1 MATSFFCHGRAA
13 ILSLVPLECPL
24 NALKK
29 QKPASKKLATNRKN
43 PRVGGTN
50 TKPIGKNLAGTSPK
64 AKSRKTPTSRPISKA
79 IAKGGTTAKKKT
91 SGTSPVKS
99 TPKTSKIFKTTASSI
114 PIPRKPTAKIQSN
127 KASKAPVIQKTPT
140 KAVQK
145 PAKSELSTK
154 PSGKTIPSKSPV
166 ASKGPVTSKVVAP
179 RGKTVEPKGLKAP
192 NKFKTAIAN
201 KKPIE
206 AKSNAPKTSIPSKS
220 AQLASQKPVVAMSHP
235 EPAPPPSNTKP
246 EIVAK
251 IRIAQA
257 EKELR
262 KDLAQ
267 PAPKTSLTPLSP
279 VPQISKGKDRLVLMV
294 RDPYWIHAHWD
305 IMRHSVDRAKAAL
318 AEKWHTAKPILRL
331 LKLDNSGTTNN
342 SEVIYRDIEIHG
354 GVRNWY
360 IDVDSPPSRFK
371 MLMGYLCANSRF
383 YELARSN
390 TVLTPALGGK
400 EATDDHWA
408 DVATDAEHIYSMS
421 GGYGDDTQTG
431 DLTEVFEERL
441 KRTMDADVLS
451 QFGSG
456 AEGSLKRHKQFH
468 FDVNAELVVF
478 GSTHP
483 EAHVSVGTEPV
494 KVRSDGSFSIRLP
507 LPDRRQVLPAT
518 AKSRDGVDSQTV
530 VIAVERNTKVME
542 PVSSDVDD

>member
-1 MATSFFCHGRAA
+1 M
-13 ILSLVPLECPL
+13 
-24 NALKK
+24 N
-29 QKPASKKLATNRKN
+29 ASKKKKTAAKTLAQNRKTAKPPRLNVTKAGATGNRKAVKKRIQKSSKVTTAIPTGSAKKGELAKRKLGKTATVN
-43 PRVGGTN
+43 PAH
-50 TKPIGKNLAGTSPK
+50 KN
-64 AKSRKTPTSRPISKA
+64 RKTTKVVAGSQ
-79 IAKGGTTAKKKT
+79 KKT
-91 SGTSPVKS
+91 NPQADTKKSPVLKVAES
-99 TPKTSKIFKTTASSI
+99 KTKRTQTKV
-114 PIPRKPTAKIQSN
+114 
-127 KASKAPVIQKTPT
+127 ASKP
-140 KAVQK
+140 AVLKQ
-145 PAKSELSTK
+145 L
-154 PSGKTIPSKSPV
+154 SGKTKGKVSTDVEEKSKSVSPKVPQKSLTSNNGKALSFTPQAKIV
-166 ASKGPVTSKVVAP
+166 AS
-179 RGKTVEPKGLKAP
+179 VE
-192 NKFKTAIAN
+192 I
-201 KKPIE
+201 I
-206 AKSNAPKTSIPSKS
+206 
-220 AQLASQKPVVAMSHP
+220 
-235 EPAPPPSNTKP
+235 PPPSNTNP

-251 IRIAQA
+251 IRSAQA

-267 PAPKTSLTPLSP
+267 PAPITSLTPLNP
-279 VPQISKGKDRLVLMV
+279 IPTIIKGKDRLVLMV
-294 RDPYWIHAHWD
+294 RDPYWIQAHWD

-318 AEKWHTAKPILRL
+318 AENWHTVKPILRL
-331 LKLDNSGTTNN
+331 LKLDDSGTTNN

-360 IDVDSPPSRFK
+360 VDVDSPPSRFK
-371 MLMGYLCANSRF
+371 MLMGYICANGRF

-390 TVLTPALGGK
+390 IVTTPALGGK

-408 DVATDAEHIYSMS
+408 NIATDAEHIYSMS
-421 GGYGDDTQTG
+421 GGYADDTQTG
-431 DLTEVFEERL
+431 DLTEVFEEKL

-518 AKSRDGVDSQTV
+518 AKSRDGVDEQTV

-542 PVSSDVDD
+542 PLSSDTDDL

>member
-1 MATSFFCHGRAA
+1 MT
-13 ILSLVPLECPL
+13 
-24 NALKK
+24 
-29 QKPASKKLATNRKN
+29 ASKKKKSAAKTLAENRKK
-43 PRVGGTN
+43 
-50 TKPIGKNLAGTSPK
+50 TKSPAPIG
-64 AKSRKTPTSRPISKA
+64 AKTNSK
-79 IAKGGTTAKKKT
+79 GN
-91 SGTSPVKS
+91 
-99 TPKTSKIFKTTASSI
+99 
-114 PIPRKPTAKIQSN
+114 R
-127 KASKAPVIQKTPT
+127 KASKTVTHKNVKVAAGKPLDKANKVAVTGGKVAKHTTVKPARKNLKIAKVLDKSQTKTNVKAQSKKSRVSQATVPKTLPKPPKSLSKPVAPKQSANKTPT
-140 KAVQK
+140 KTKPDAVK
-145 PAKSELSTK
+145 RTSFEEKFKSVSTK
-154 PSGKTIPSKSPV
+154 VTVSTKVPTKVATVNNGKAV
-166 ASKGPVTSKVVAP
+166 ASAPKLKVSVTSP
-179 RGKTVEPKGLKAP
+179 QE
-192 NKFKTAIAN
+192 
-201 KKPIE
+201 
-206 AKSNAPKTSIPSKS
+206 S
-220 AQLASQKPVVAMSHP
+220 
-235 EPAPPPSNTKP
+235 APPPSNTKP

-251 IRIAQA
+251 IRSAQA

-267 PAPKTSLTPLSP
+267 TAPISSLTPLNP
-279 VPQISKGKDRLVLMV
+279 VPAIVKGKDRLVLMV

-318 AEKWHTAKPILRL
+318 AENWHTVKPILRL
-331 LKLDNSGTTNN
+331 LKLDDSGTTNN

-371 MLMGYLCANSRF
+371 MLMGYYCANGRF

-390 TVLTPALGGK
+390 IITTPAPGGK

-408 DVATDAEHIYSMS
+408 DISTDAEHIYSMS

-431 DLTEVFEERL
+431 DLTEVFEEKL

-483 EAHVSVGTEPV
+483 EAHVSVGPEPV

-518 AKSRDGVDSQTV
+518 AKSRDGVDEQTV

-542 PVSSDVDD
+542 PLSSDSDDL

>member
-1 MATSFFCHGRAA
+1 
-13 ILSLVPLECPL
+13 V
-24 NALKK
+24 N
-29 QKPASKKLATNRKN
+29 ASKKNKTAAKMPVKTTKANVEKGGKPPAKVGKQINSKQNSKPKKVVANSKPVAATASKKASKPSLPVKKTAVAAPAKQSKTRTKT
-43 PRVGGTN
+43 PFKTAGTKVKVN
-50 TKPIGKNLAGTSPK
+50 TKPTK
-64 AKSRKTPTSRPISKA
+64 PISNNSVA
-79 IAKGGTTAKKKT
+79 T
-91 SGTSPVKS
+91 KS
-99 TPKTSKIFKTTASSI
+99 TPAKPVNQKIAE
-114 PIPRKPTAKIQSN
+114 
-127 KASKAPVIQKTPT
+127 
-140 KAVQK
+140 K
-145 PAKSELSTK
+145 PAKPLAASKVATKIVASK
-154 PSGKTIPSKSPV
+154 PSAKPIVVAKPPVAKAQAKKPSSIAAKVTEEKKASLTKTIPTEKSEEKAVKSVAIKHDPV
-166 ASKGPVTSKVVAP
+166 
-179 RGKTVEPKGLKAP
+179 
-192 NKFKTAIAN
+192 
-201 KKPIE
+201 
-206 AKSNAPKTSIPSKS
+206 
-220 AQLASQKPVVAMSHP
+220 
-235 EPAPPPSNTKP
+235 PPPSNTNP
-246 EIVAK
+246 AIVAK
-251 IRIAQA
+251 IRSAQA

-267 PAPKTSLTPLSP
+267 PAPKTSLTPLNP
-279 VPQISKGKDRLVLMV
+279 IPQIVKGKDRLILMV

-318 AEKWHTAKPILRL
+318 AENWHTVKPILRL
-331 LKLDNSGTTNN
+331 LKLEDSGTTNN
-342 SEVIYRDIEIHG
+342 SEVIHRDIEIHG

-360 IDVDSPPSRFK
+360 VEVDAPPSRFK
-371 MLMGYLCANSRF
+371 VLMGYLCANSRF

-390 TVLTPALGGK
+390 IVTTPAPGGK

-408 DVATDAEHIYSMS
+408 DIATDAEHIYSMS

-518 AKSRDGVDSQTV
+518 AKSRDGVDEQTV

-542 PVSSDVDD
+542 PVSSDTEDM

>member
-1 MATSFFCHGRAA
+1 MTAT
-13 ILSLVPLECPL
+13 
-24 NALKK
+24 KK
-29 QKPASKKLATNRKN
+29 QKPAKIKLAKQSKTKASGTTKAKPAKKN
-43 PRVGGTN
+43 TVKPN
-50 TKPIGKNLAGTSPK
+50 TKSLATPAMRPSSLARNPLAPKPKSVGNSPK
-64 AKSRKTPTSRPISKA
+64 S
-79 IAKGGTTAKKKT
+79 TAKKSKSST
-91 SGTSPVKS
+91 DSPSKEKPSSVIKSGG
-99 TPKTSKIFKTTASSI
+99 SKL
-114 PIPRKPTAKIQSN
+114 
-127 KASKAPVIQKTPT
+127 
-140 KAVQK
+140 VQK
-145 PAKSELSTK
+145 P
-154 PSGKTIPSKSPV
+154 PKTPV
-166 ASKGPVTSKVVAP
+166 AKLASKKYPGLSVGANKSASKKNVQSAAANRVDGHKVKIAPSKGPSRVDTSKSIKADKSLAAVKNDSAKNVVESKEKKTAVVA
-179 RGKTVEPKGLKAP
+179 
-192 NKFKTAIAN
+192 
-201 KKPIE
+201 
-206 AKSNAPKTSIPSKS
+206 AKNVS
-220 AQLASQKPVVAMSHP
+220 PVNRP
-235 EPAPPPSNTKP
+235 EPVPPPSNTNP
-246 EIVAK
+246 AIIAK

-267 PAPKTSLTPLSP
+267 PAPKSSLTPITT
-279 VPQISKGKDRLVLMV
+279 VPPIAKGKDRLILMV

-318 AEKWHTAKPILRL
+318 AEKWHTVKPILRL
-331 LKLDNSGTTNN
+331 LKLDDSGTTNN
-342 SEVIYRDIEIHG
+342 AEVIYSDIEIHG

-360 IDVDSPPSRFK
+360 IDVDSPPSRFR
-371 MLMGYLCANSRF
+371 MLMGYLCANGRF

-390 TVLTPALGGK
+390 TVVTPALGGK

-408 DVATDAEHIYSMS
+408 DIATDAEHIYSMS

-431 DLTEVFEERL
+431 DLTEVFEESL
-441 KRTMDADVLS
+441 KRTMDVDVLS

-494 KVRSDGSFSIRLP
+494 KVRSDGSFSIRMP

-530 VIAVERNTKVME
+530 VLAVERNTKVME
-542 PVSSDVDD
+542 PVTSDADDL

>member
-1 MATSFFCHGRAA
+1 MA
-13 ILSLVPLECPL
+13 
-24 NALKK
+24 
-29 QKPASKKLATNRKN
+29 
-43 PRVGGTN
+43 
-50 TKPIGKNLAGTSPK
+50 
-64 AKSRKTPTSRPISKA
+64 
-79 IAKGGTTAKKKT
+79 
-91 SGTSPVKS
+91 
-99 TPKTSKIFKTTASSI
+99 
-114 PIPRKPTAKIQSN
+114 
-127 KASKAPVIQKTPT
+127 
-140 KAVQK
+140 
-145 PAKSELSTK
+145 
-154 PSGKTIPSKSPV
+154 
-166 ASKGPVTSKVVAP
+166 VVA
-179 RGKTVEPKGLKAP
+179 KHTVAAVP
-192 NKFKTAIAN
+192 
-201 KKPIE
+201 
-206 AKSNAPKTSIPSKS
+206 
-220 AQLASQKPVVAMSHP
+220 P

-251 IRIAQA
+251 IRSAQA
-257 EKELR
+257 GKELR

-267 PAPKTSLTPLSP
+267 PASKTSLTPLNP
-279 VPQISKGKDRLVLMV
+279 VPQIVKGRDRLVLMV
-294 RDPYWIHAHWD
+294 RDPFWIHAHWD

-318 AEKWHTAKPILRL
+318 AENWHTVQPILRL
-331 LKLDNSGTTNN
+331 LKLDDSGTTNN
-342 SEVIYRDIEIHG
+342 SEVIHRDIEIHG

-371 MLMGYLCANSRF
+371 LLMGYLCANGRF

-390 TVLTPALGGK
+390 TVLTPAPGGK

-408 DVATDAEHIYSMS
+408 DIATDAEHIYSMS

-494 KVRSDGSFSIRLP
+494 KVRTDGSFSIRLP

-518 AKSRDGVDSQTV
+518 AKSRDGVDEQTV

-542 PVSSDVDD
+542 PLSSDTDDL

>member
-1 MATSFFCHGRAA
+1 M
-13 ILSLVPLECPL
+13 
-24 NALKK
+24 N
-29 QKPASKKLATNRKN
+29 ASKKTKTAPKKPSTIVKRPTAKNLSSKADKTTVGSKASKLNRSN
-43 PRVGGTN
+43 PFTAKKVTKTAGKKDTTIPIRASKGAKTAKAPVPKTSAKKLIPKIQSSKKTKPAL
-50 TKPIGKNLAGTSPK
+50 TKPIEKK
-64 AKSRKTPTSRPISKA
+64 AERIP
-79 IAKGGTTAKKKT
+79 AKGKQTAEKKK
-91 SGTSPVKS
+91 
-99 TPKTSKIFKTTASSI
+99 
-114 PIPRKPTAKIQSN
+114 
-127 KASKAPVIQKTPT
+127 
-140 KAVQK
+140 
-145 PAKSELSTK
+145 
-154 PSGKTIPSKSPV
+154 PV
-166 ASKGPVTSKVVAP
+166 AAKPVA
-179 RGKTVEPKGLKAP
+179 A
-192 NKFKTAIAN
+192 
-201 KKPIE
+201 
-206 AKSNAPKTSIPSKS
+206 KTSIPSPPAKAKVQVATKVVVETKKPIKAGAKVLAEKS
-220 AQLASQKPVVAMSHP
+220 PTNNVKAPIVTSVKPPVVSQP
-235 EPAPPPSNTKP
+235 QEPVPPPSTTKP

-251 IRIAQA
+251 IRSAQVG
-257 EKELR
+257 KELR

-267 PAPKTSLTPLSP
+267 PAAKTSLTPINP
-279 VPQISKGKDRLVLMV
+279 VPPIVKGKDRLVLMV

-318 AEKWHTAKPILRL
+318 AENWHTVKPILRL
-331 LKLDNSGTTNN
+331 LKLDDSGTTNN
-342 SEVIYRDIEIHG
+342 SEVIHRDIEIHG

-371 MLMGYLCANSRF
+371 LLMGYLCANSRF

-390 TVLTPALGGK
+390 IVLTPAPGGK

-408 DVATDAEHIYSMS
+408 DIATDAEHIYSMS

-518 AKSRDGVDSQTV
+518 AKSRDGVDEQTV

-542 PVSSDVDD
+542 PLSSDSDD

>member
-1 MATSFFCHGRAA
+1 VNASKKKKTAA
-13 ILSLVPLECPL
+13 KMPVKKT
-24 NALKK
+24 NAKVEK
-29 QKPASKKLATNRKN
+29 GGKPQAKVTKPISGKPSAASKKLDSKAKPAAIATSKKAA
-43 PRVGGTN
+43 
-50 TKPIGKNLAGTSPK
+50 KPAVSLKKTAVAASPK
-64 AKSRKTPTSRPISKA
+64 SKVAVKAPITKA
-79 IAKGGTTAKKKT
+79 
-91 SGTSPVKS
+91 
-99 TPKTSKIFKTTASSI
+99 
-114 PIPRKPTAKIQSN
+114 PTAKAN
-127 KASKAPVIQKTPT
+127 ANL
-140 KAVQK
+140 K
-145 PAKSELSTK
+145 PAKLSPASKPNSGKLAKEKVGKATKIAAGKPVANPVISTK
-154 PSGKTIPSKSPV
+154 TPPAKLEKAKQPLAAKSQVKAKTFEPHAEASGKTES
-166 ASKGPVTSKVVAP
+166 
-179 RGKTVEPKGLKAP
+179 KTVKPAAIKHEP
-192 NKFKTAIAN
+192 
-201 KKPIE
+201 
-206 AKSNAPKTSIPSKS
+206 
-220 AQLASQKPVVAMSHP
+220 V
-235 EPAPPPSNTKP
+235 PPPSNTNP
-246 EIVAK
+246 AIVAK
-251 IRIAQA
+251 IRSAQA

-267 PAPKTSLTPLSP
+267 PAPKTSLTPLNP
-279 VPQISKGKDRLVLMV
+279 IPQIVKGKDRLILMV

-318 AEKWHTAKPILRL
+318 AENWHTVKPILRL
-331 LKLDNSGTTNN
+331 LKLDDSGTTSN
-342 SEVIYRDIEIHG
+342 SEVIHRDIEIHG

-360 IDVDSPPSRFK
+360 IDVDAPPSRFK
-371 MLMGYLCANSRF
+371 MLMGYLCANGRF

-390 TVLTPALGGK
+390 IVTTPAPGGK

-408 DVATDAEHIYSMS
+408 DIATDAEHIYSMS

-431 DLTEVFEERL
+431 DLTELFEERL

-518 AKSRDGVDSQTV
+518 AKSRDGVDEQTV

-542 PVSSDVDD
+542 PVSSDTEDL

>member
-1 MATSFFCHGRAA
+1 MNASKKNKTAAKMPVKKTSAKAEKGVKPQVKVTKPV
-13 ILSLVPLECPL
+13 SGKPVGG
-24 NALKK
+24 
-29 QKPASKKLATNRKN
+29 KPASAPKKSDSNA
-43 PRVGGTN
+43 
-50 TKPIGKNLAGTSPK
+50 KPAANKKAAKAAVSPK
-64 AKSRKTPTSRPISKA
+64 KTTVAASPKSSKAAVKATATKAPKPTANLKPAKPTPALSSISGKLDNEKVGKATKIAAGKPVAKPVVSAKTPPAKPSKLEK
-79 IAKGGTTAKKKT
+79 AKPPQVAAKPSMEKKT
-91 SGTSPVKS
+91 SPLPAEATGKTE
-99 TPKTSKIFKTTASSI
+99 PKT
-114 PIPRKPTAKIQSN
+114 
-127 KASKAPVIQKTPT
+127 V
-140 KAVQK
+140 K
-145 PAKSELSTK
+145 PAAIKHD
-154 PSGKTIPSKSPV
+154 PV
-166 ASKGPVTSKVVAP
+166 
-179 RGKTVEPKGLKAP
+179 
-192 NKFKTAIAN
+192 
-201 KKPIE
+201 
-206 AKSNAPKTSIPSKS
+206 
-220 AQLASQKPVVAMSHP
+220 
-235 EPAPPPSNTKP
+235 PPPSNTNP
-246 EIVAK
+246 AIVAK
-251 IRIAQA
+251 IRSAQA

-267 PAPKTSLTPLSP
+267 PAPKTSLTPLNP
-279 VPQISKGKDRLVLMV
+279 IPQIVKGKDRLILMV

-318 AEKWHTAKPILRL
+318 AENWHTVKPILRL
-331 LKLDNSGTTNN
+331 LKLDDSGTTSN
-342 SEVIYRDIEIHG
+342 SEVIHRDIEIHG

-360 IDVDSPPSRFK
+360 IDVDAPPSRFK
-371 MLMGYLCANSRF
+371 MLMGYLCANGRF

-390 TVLTPALGGK
+390 IVTTPAPGGK

-408 DVATDAEHIYSMS
+408 DIATDAEHIYSMS

-518 AKSRDGVDSQTV
+518 AKSRDGVDEQTV

-542 PVSSDVDD
+542 PVSSDTEDL

>member
-1 MATSFFCHGRAA
+1 M
-13 ILSLVPLECPL
+13 
-24 NALKK
+24 
-29 QKPASKKLATNRKN
+29 KPAASKPAAVGKIAPPKGKPIDSKLHKAAE
-43 PRVGGTN
+43 N
-50 TKPIGKNLAGTSPK
+50 TKS
-64 AKSRKTPTSRPISKA
+64 KSVI
-79 IAKGGTTAKKKT
+79 
-91 SGTSPVKS
+91 
-99 TPKTSKIFKTTASSI
+99 
-114 PIPRKPTAKIQSN
+114 SN
-127 KASKAPVIQKTPT
+127 KTAGEI
-140 KAVQK
+140 
-145 PAKSELSTK
+145 KSQ
-154 PSGKTIPSKSPV
+154 
-166 ASKGPVTSKVVAP
+166 AQ
-179 RGKTVEPKGLKAP
+179 
-192 NKFKTAIAN
+192 
-201 KKPIE
+201 
-206 AKSNAPKTSIPSKS
+206 KS
-220 AQLASQKPVVAMSHP
+220 ATLINGKAA
-235 EPAPPPSNTKP
+235 APPPAKPVSVAKPQEPVPPPSSTKP

-251 IRIAQA
+251 IRSAQA

-262 KDLAQ
+262 KDLSQ
-267 PAPKTSLTPLSP
+267 PAPKTSLTPLNT
-279 VPQISKGKDRLVLMV
+279 VPPIVKGKDRLILMV

-318 AEKWHTAKPILRL
+318 AEKWHTVKPILRL
-331 LKLDNSGTTNN
+331 LKLDDSGTTNN
-342 SEVIYRDIEIHG
+342 SEVIFKDIEIHG

-390 TVLTPALGGK
+390 IVTTPAPGGK

-456 AEGSLKRHKQFH
+456 AEGSLKRHKKFH

-483 EAHVSVGTEPV
+483 EAHVSVGVEPV
-494 KVRSDGSFSIRLP
+494 KVRTDGSFSIRLP
-507 LPDRRQVLPAT
+507 FPDRRQVLPAT
-518 AKSRDGVDSQTV
+518 AKSRDGVDEQTV

-542 PVSSDVDD
+542 PLSSDTDDL

>member
-1 MATSFFCHGRAA
+1 M
-13 ILSLVPLECPL
+13 
-24 NALKK
+24 NASKK
-29 QKPASKKLATNRKN
+29 NQPTAKKLATKRKDSASREVGVKATQKKPAGIA
-43 PRVGGTN
+43 PRPN
-50 TKPIGKNLAGTSPK
+50 LEKSASKQKAIPKKPSDIKGKARGAISN
-64 AKSRKTPTSRPISKA
+64 AKSTNAAR
-79 IAKGGTTAKKKT
+79 
-91 SGTSPVKS
+91 V
-99 TPKTSKIFKTTASSI
+99 
-114 PIPRKPTAKIQSN
+114 
-127 KASKAPVIQKTPT
+127 
-140 KAVQK
+140 
-145 PAKSELSTK
+145 
-154 PSGKTIPSKSPV
+154 
-166 ASKGPVTSKVVAP
+166 SKVVASP
-179 RGKTVEPKGLKAP
+179 AKSTKKPAAKVPPNKEGRIPLKRESAPKTVEKPVKSASSAKPAMKP
-192 NKFKTAIAN
+192 IATKPAAAN
-201 KKPIE
+201 KTVPSKGNQVDSKLKKAADT
-206 AKSNAPKTSIPSKS
+206 AKSKSTMVNKTIAETKNQAQKPPTPINGKAAATPPAKSIPV
-220 AQLASQKPVVAMSHP
+220 AKPH
-235 EPAPPPSNTKP
+235 EPVPPPSNTNP

-251 IRIAQA
+251 IRSAQA

-267 PAPKTSLTPLSP
+267 PPPKTSLTPLNAIP
-279 VPQISKGKDRLVLMV
+279 PMVKGKDRLILMV

-318 AEKWHTAKPILRL
+318 AENWHTVKPILRL
-331 LKLDNSGTTNN
+331 LKLDDSGTTNN
-342 SEVIYRDIEIHG
+342 SEVISKDIDIHG

-360 IDVDSPPSRFK
+360 VDVDSPPSRYK
-371 MLMGYLCANSRF
+371 MLMGYLCANGRF

-390 TVLTPALGGK
+390 IVTTPAPGGK

-483 EAHVSVGTEPV
+483 EAHVSVGAEPV
-494 KVRSDGSFSIRLP
+494 KVRTDGSFSIRLP
-507 LPDRRQVLPAT
+507 FPDRRQVLPAT
-518 AKSRDGVDSQTV
+518 AKSRDGVDEQTV

-542 PVSSDVDD
+542 PLSSDTDDL

>member
-1 MATSFFCHGRAA
+1 M
-13 ILSLVPLECPL
+13 

-29 QKPASKKLATNRKN
+29 QKPANKKLVTRSKKPLDGRANAKLIGKIL
-43 PRVGGTN
+43 VGAALKTKSLK
-50 TKPIGKNLAGTSPK
+50 TPTVRPKPMAIAKKTTTVKKKPIGTH
-64 AKSRKTPTSRPISKA
+64 PT
-79 IAKGGTTAKKKT
+79 
-91 SGTSPVKS
+91 KS
-99 TPKTSKIFKTTASSI
+99 TPKTSKISKSPAKSHPS
-114 PIPRKPTAKIQSN
+114 PKKSTAKIQSS
-127 KASKAPVIQKTPT
+127 KASKTPVIQKTST
-140 KAVQK
+140 KARGK
-145 PAKSELSTK
+145 PAKSELAAK
-154 PSGKTIPSKSPV
+154 PAMKTFNSKSPVIKSPV
-166 ASKGPVTSKVVAP
+166 ASMSPVATKGAAP
-179 RGKTVEPKGLKAP
+179 KGKAVELKGLKVG
-192 NKFKTAIAN
+192 NKFKSAIA
-201 KKPIE
+201 KKTAVD
-206 AKSNAPKTSIPSKS
+206 AKTNAPKASMVSK
-220 AQLASQKPVVAMSHP
+220 ASPPTLTKPVTATSHP
-235 EPAPPPSNTKP
+235 EPAPAPSNTKP

-267 PAPKTSLTPLSP
+267 SAPKTSLTPLSP
-279 VPQISKGKDRLVLMV
+279 VPQIAKGKDRLVLMV

-331 LKLDNSGTTNN
+331 LKLDDSGTTNN
-342 SEVIYRDIEIHG
+342 AEVIYRDIEIHG

-494 KVRSDGSFSIRLP
+494 KVRSDGSFSIRMP

-542 PVSSDVDD
+542 PVTSDVDD

>member
-1 MATSFFCHGRAA
+1 
-13 ILSLVPLECPL
+13 L
-24 NALKK
+24 NATKKTKTVSKKTAVDQKGAAVKNGNAK
-29 QKPASKKLATNRKN
+29 QKSKKTVVVSSKGKTVNASSAKQSDKVKPTKAKTATTILK
-43 PRVGGTN
+43 PAAKPKAAKASTLN
-50 TKPIGKNLAGTSPK
+50 TKTVSV
-64 AKSRKTPTSRPISKA
+64 
-79 IAKGGTTAKKKT
+79 KKT
-91 SGTSPVKS
+91 SVKIQSSKPTIATKTKAFTSKTAPVVSKLTSAKAVRETSPVKPEKKS
-99 TPKTSKIFKTTASSI
+99 A
-114 PIPRKPTAKIQSN
+114 TAKAATAKAATVRSATEKAATAKAATAKAATEKIV
-127 KASKAPVIQKTPT
+127 ASKAGKETIAVKFGLDPKKAPLKMLPPTNGKAKLTPT
-140 KAVQK
+140 VQ
-145 PAKSELSTK
+145 PAA
-154 PSGKTIPSKSPV
+154 PSKPQ
-166 ASKGPVTSKVVAP
+166 
-179 RGKTVEPKGLKAP
+179 EP
-192 NKFKTAIAN
+192 I
-201 KKPIE
+201 
-206 AKSNAPKTSIPSKS
+206 
-220 AQLASQKPVVAMSHP
+220 
-235 EPAPPPSNTKP
+235 PPPSNTNP
-246 EIVAK
+246 AIVAK
-251 IRIAQA
+251 IRLAQA

-267 PAPKTSLTPLSP
+267 AAPKTSLTPLNSIP
-279 VPQISKGKDRLVLMV
+279 PIEKGKDRLILMV

-318 AEKWHTAKPILRL
+318 AENWHTVKPILRL
-331 LKLDNSGTTNN
+331 LKLDDSGTTNN
-342 SEVIYRDIEIHG
+342 AEVTYKDIEIHG

-371 MLMGYLCANSRF
+371 MLMGYLCGNGRF

-390 TVLTPALGGK
+390 IVTTPAPGGK

-408 DVATDAEHIYSMS
+408 DIATDAEQIYSMS
-421 GGYGDDTQTG
+421 GGYGDDTQTA

-468 FDVNAELVVF
+468 FDVNAELIVF

-494 KVRSDGSFSIRLP
+494 KVRTDGSFSIRLP

-518 AKSRDGVDSQTV
+518 AKSRDGVDEQTV

-542 PVSSDVDD
+542 PLSSDTDDL

>member
-1 MATSFFCHGRAA
+1 M
-13 ILSLVPLECPL
+13 
-24 NALKK
+24 N
-29 QKPASKKLATNRKN
+29 ASKKNKTA
-43 PRVGGTN
+43 
-50 TKPIGKNLAGTSPK
+50 
-64 AKSRKTPTSRPISKA
+64 AKMPAKKT
-79 IAKGGTTAKKKT
+79 IAKAVKGG
-91 SGTSPVKS
+91 
-99 TPKTSKIFKTTASSI
+99 
-114 PIPRKPTAKIQSN
+114 KPQA
-127 KASKAPVIQKTPT
+127 KASKAIQGKPGAVSKKLDPKAKPT
-140 KAVQK
+140 FVGKKATK
-145 PAKSELSTK
+145 PALSTK
-154 PSGKTIPSKSPV
+154 KTAVVASPKTPKSTLKTASPNVAASKAPASKASAASKPVKPLSKLKSISGKIENEKAGKATKIV
-166 ASKGPVTSKVVAP
+166 ASKPTVKPPASPKTPAIKPEKTKPAQVAAKPQTDKKPSLPQAVTP
-179 RGKTVEPKGLKAP
+179 GKVEPK
-192 NKFKTAIAN
+192 TV
-201 KKPIE
+201 KPAAVKHE
-206 AKSNAPKTSIPSKS
+206 
-220 AQLASQKPVVAMSHP
+220 PV
-235 EPAPPPSNTKP
+235 PPPSNTNP
-246 EIVAK
+246 AIVAK
-251 IRIAQA
+251 IRSAQA

-267 PAPKTSLTPLSP
+267 TAPKTSLTPLNP
-279 VPQISKGKDRLVLMV
+279 IPQIVKGKDRLILMV

-318 AEKWHTAKPILRL
+318 AENWHTVKPILRL
-331 LKLDNSGTTNN
+331 LKLDDSGTTNN
-342 SEVIYRDIEIHG
+342 SEVIHRDIEIHG

-360 IDVDSPPSRFK
+360 IDVETPPSRFK
-371 MLMGYLCANSRF
+371 MLMGYLCANGRF

-390 TVLTPALGGK
+390 IVTTPAPGGK

-408 DVATDAEHIYSMS
+408 DIATDAEHIYSMS

-431 DLTEVFEERL
+431 DLTEVFEEKL

-494 KVRSDGSFSIRLP
+494 KVRSDGTFSIRLP

-518 AKSRDGVDSQTV
+518 AKSRDGVDEQTV

-542 PVSSDVDD
+542 PVSSDTEDL

>member
-1 MATSFFCHGRAA
+1 M
-13 ILSLVPLECPL
+13 
-24 NALKK
+24 N
-29 QKPASKKLATNRKN
+29 ASKKKKSNAKTLAENRKN
-43 PRVGGTN
+43 AKSPASLGTKAN
-50 TKPIGKNLAGTSPK
+50 SKGSRNAYKTQAKKSAKVATAKPLDTAKKTAGAKRKVSKNATVQPARKNLKIAKVVASSQKKATGKAQSKKSHVSHATVSKTVGRKTKSTAKPVATLQSAIKTSPK
-64 AKSRKTPTSRPISKA
+64 VTPAELKRTIVGEKPKTDSPKVAQKVPTSKH
-79 IAKGGTTAKKKT
+79 
-91 SGTSPVKS
+91 
-99 TPKTSKIFKTTASSI
+99 
-114 PIPRKPTAKIQSN
+114 
-127 KASKAPVIQKTPT
+127 
-140 KAVQK
+140 
-145 PAKSELSTK
+145 
-154 PSGKTIPSKSPV
+154 GKTI
-166 ASKGPVTSKVVAP
+166 AP
-179 RGKTVEPKGLKAP
+179 
-192 NKFKTAIAN
+192 
-201 KKPIE
+201 
-206 AKSNAPKTSIPSKS
+206 
-220 AQLASQKPVVAMSHP
+220 ASQIKVSVSSPQES
-235 EPAPPPSNTKP
+235 APPPSNTKP

-251 IRIAQA
+251 IRSAQA

-262 KDLAQ
+262 KDVAQ
-267 PAPKTSLTPLSP
+267 IAPISSLTPLNP
-279 VPQISKGKDRLVLMV
+279 IPAILKGKDRLVLMV

-318 AEKWHTAKPILRL
+318 AENWHTVKPILRL
-331 LKLDNSGTTNN
+331 LKLDDSGTTNN

-371 MLMGYLCANSRF
+371 MLMGYYCANGRF

-390 TVLTPALGGK
+390 IITTPAPGGK

-408 DVATDAEHIYSMS
+408 DISTDAEHIYSMS

-431 DLTEVFEERL
+431 DLTEVFEEKL

-518 AKSRDGVDSQTV
+518 AKSRDGVDEQTV

-542 PVSSDVDD
+542 PLSSDTDDM

>member
-1 MATSFFCHGRAA
+1 M
-13 ILSLVPLECPL
+13 
-24 NALKK
+24 N
-29 QKPASKKLATNRKN
+29 ASKK
-43 PRVGGTN
+43 
-50 TKPIGKNLAGTSPK
+50 TKTAPK
-64 AKSRKTPTSRPISKA
+64 KPSTI
-79 IAKGGTTAKKKT
+79 
-91 SGTSPVKS
+91 VK
-99 TPKTSKIFKTTASSI
+99 
-114 PIPRKPTAKIQSN
+114 KPTAKNLGSKADKATVGSKATNFSRSKPSTSKKVTGTAGKKGTKAPIRPLKVTKTAKARVAKTSAKKLTPKIQS
-127 KASKAPVIQKTPT
+127 SKKT
-140 KAVQK
+140 K
-145 PAKSELSTK
+145 PASTK
-154 PSGKTIPSKSPV
+154 PIEKRAERIPAKGKPIAEKKKIVTPKPV
-166 ASKGPVTSKVVAP
+166 AAKPVAAKTFVPSPPAKVKALVATKVVAE
-179 RGKTVEPKGLKAP
+179 T
-192 NKFKTAIAN
+192 
-201 KKPIE
+201 KKPIKAG
-206 AKSNAPKTSIPSKS
+206 AKVLAEKSPTNNVKAPIVAALKP
-220 AQLASQKPVVAMSHP
+220 PVVSQP
-235 EPAPPPSNTKP
+235 QEPVPPPSNTKP
-246 EIVAK
+246 EIVAR
-251 IRIAQA
+251 IRSAQA
-257 EKELR
+257 GKELR

-267 PAPKTSLTPLSP
+267 PAAKTSLTPLNP
-279 VPQISKGKDRLVLMV
+279 VPPIVKGKDRLILMV

-305 IMRHSVDRAKAAL
+305 ITRHSVDRAKASL
-318 AEKWHTAKPILRL
+318 AENWHTVKPILRL
-331 LKLDNSGTTNN
+331 LKLDDSGTTNN
-342 SEVIYRDIEIHG
+342 SEVIHRDIEIHG

-371 MLMGYLCANSRF
+371 LLMGYLCANSRF

-390 TVLTPALGGK
+390 IVLTPAPGGK

-408 DVATDAEHIYSMS
+408 DIATDAEHIYSMS

-518 AKSRDGVDSQTV
+518 AKSRDGVDEQTV

-542 PVSSDVDD
+542 PLSSDSDD

>member
-1 MATSFFCHGRAA
+1 MNASKKNKTAAKMPVKKTNAKVGKGGKPQSKAIKASSGKPNAT
-13 ILSLVPLECPL
+13 
-24 NALKK
+24 LKK
-29 QKPASKKLATNRKN
+29 LDSKAKPGASSANKKAAKPAVSPKKTAVAAKAAVKVSAAKVPASKLPATKV
-43 PRVGGTN
+43 P
-50 TKPIGKNLAGTSPK
+50 
-64 AKSRKTPTSRPISKA
+64 AKD
-79 IAKGGTTAKKKT
+79 
-91 SGTSPVKS
+91 
-99 TPKTSKIFKTTASSI
+99 
-114 PIPRKPTAKIQSN
+114 
-127 KASKAPVIQKTPT
+127 KASL
-140 KAVQK
+140 K
-145 PAKSELSTK
+145 PAKSNPSSKSISGNLDNEKVGKATKITSSKPIAKPMVSPKAPPAKPEKANPAQVAAKPPMEKK
-154 PSGKTIPSKSPV
+154 PSSSQAASVGKTE
-166 ASKGPVTSKVVAP
+166 A
-179 RGKTVEPKGLKAP
+179 KTVKPAAIKHEP
-192 NKFKTAIAN
+192 
-201 KKPIE
+201 
-206 AKSNAPKTSIPSKS
+206 
-220 AQLASQKPVVAMSHP
+220 V
-235 EPAPPPSNTKP
+235 PPPSNTNP
-246 EIVAK
+246 AIVAK
-251 IRIAQA
+251 IRSAQA

-267 PAPKTSLTPLSP
+267 TAPKTSLTPLNP
-279 VPQISKGKDRLVLMV
+279 IPQIVKGKDRLILMV

-318 AEKWHTAKPILRL
+318 AENWHTVKPILRL
-331 LKLDNSGTTNN
+331 LKLDDSGTTSN
-342 SEVIYRDIEIHG
+342 SEVIHRDIEIHG

-360 IDVDSPPSRFK
+360 IDVDAPPSRFK
-371 MLMGYLCANSRF
+371 MLMGYLCANGRF

-390 TVLTPALGGK
+390 IVTTPAPGGK

-518 AKSRDGVDSQTV
+518 AKSRDGVDEQTV

-542 PVSSDVDD
+542 PVSSDTEDL